1 MRAHPAPMD
10 ARLLSAVLITRAAW
24 RRRDTWSVSRLTQH
38 QEQAMAALRR
48 HAYSRS
54 PFYRRHHAGLV
65 DAPWDELPPVT
76 KGELMAH
83 WDEVVT
89 EPALRLSEVERH
101 LELLTHSQGDP
112 GVPWQGHW
120 WAAATAGTTG
130 RRGVF
135 VWGRREWASMLASYA
150 RANDWAGVSVGV
162 AKPLR
167 MAVVSSRNP
176 GHQSAVVGASL
187 ASPLVPTLRL
197 DATSPLHQQISEL
210 NAFRPRLLVGYAS
223 ALRPLAT
230 AQLTGAL
237 RISPQAV
244 MSASEVLT
252 RSAAQSMTQ
261 AWGTVP
267 YDVYAA
273 TETAGIA
280 SPCAFRTRHLYE
292 DLLVMEPVD
301 DAGRPV
307 ATGTSGAR
315 LWVSVLSS
323 RALPLI
329 RYEMSDCVA
338 LGGRGCPCG
347 RVFRAVAAIE
357 GRSEDVLAMA
367 SSAGATPIHPNVFHD
382 VLDTLAVAGWQ
393 VRQDSASALT
403 LLVAAPAGSQL
414 PEELAARVSAAVQA
428 AGASRPTVTVRV
440 VDTIP
445 RTALGKAPLVVAA
458 TTGAPPPA

>member
-1 MRAHPAPMD
+1 MD
-10 ARLLSAVLITRAAW
+10 ARLVSAVLITRAAW
-24 RRRDTWSVSRLTQH
+24 RRRDTWPVSRLTQH
-38 QEQAMAALRR
+38 QDQEMATLRR

-54 PFYRRHHAGLV
+54 PFYRRHHAGLAN
-65 DAPWDELPPVT
+65 APLDQLPPVT
-76 KGELMAH
+76 KGDLMAH
-83 WDEVVT
+83 WEEVVT

-101 LELLTHSQGDP
+101 LGLLTHSQGDP
-112 GVPWQGHW
+112 GVPWQGRW
-120 WAAATAGTTG
+120 WAAATAGSTG

-135 VWGRREWASMLASYA
+135 IWGRREWASVLASYA
-150 RANDWAGVSVGV
+150 RASDWAGVSPGL

-176 GHQSAVVGASL
+176 AHQSAVVGASL

-197 DATSPLHQQISEL
+197 DATSPLPQQIREL
-210 NAFRPRLLVGYAS
+210 NDFRPRLLVGYAS

-230 AQLTGAL
+230 AQLMGAL

-252 RSAAQSMTQ
+252 RSASQVMTE
-261 AWGTVP
+261 AWGAVP

-280 SPCAFRTRHLYE
+280 SPCVFRTRHLYE
-292 DLLVMEPVD
+292 DLLVVEPVD

-307 ATGTSGAR
+307 ATGTAGAR

-347 RVFRAVAAIE
+347 RVFRVVEAIE

-367 SSAGATPIHPNVFHD
+367 SSAGVTRIHPNVFHD
-382 VLDTLAVAGWQ
+382 VLDTLAAAGWQ
-393 VRQDSASALT
+393 VRQEGASALT
-403 LLVAAPAGSQL
+403 LLVAAPAGS
-414 PEELAARVSAAVQA
+414 PRPDELAARVSAAVQA
-428 AGASRPTVTVRV
+428 AGGARPRVTVRMV
-440 VDTIP
+440 GTIP
-445 RTALGKAPLVVAA
+445 RTALGKAPLVVP
-458 TTGAPPPA
+458 TSTGAAPSS

>member
-1 MRAHPAPMD
+1 MD
-10 ARLLSAVLITRAAW
+10 ARLVSAVLITRSAW

-38 QEQAMAALRR
+38 QDQEMATLRR

-54 PFYRRHHAGLV
+54 PFYRRHHAGLAN
-65 DAPWDELPPVT
+65 APLDQLPPVT
-76 KGELMAH
+76 KGDLMAH
-83 WDEVVT
+83 WEEVVT

-101 LELLTHSQGDP
+101 LGLLTHSQGDP
-112 GVPWQGHW
+112 GVPWQGRW
-120 WAAATAGTTG
+120 WAAATAGSTG

-135 VWGRREWASMLASYA
+135 IWGRREWASVLASYA
-150 RANDWAGVSVGV
+150 RASDWAGVSPGL

-176 GHQSAVVGASL
+176 AHQSAVVGASL

-197 DATSPLHQQISEL
+197 DATSPLPQQIREL
-210 NAFRPRLLVGYAS
+210 NDFRPRLLVGYAS

-230 AQLTGAL
+230 AKLMGAL

-252 RSAAQSMTQ
+252 RSASQVMTE
-261 AWGTVP
+261 AWGAVP

-280 SPCAFRTRHLYE
+280 SPCVFRTRHLYE
-292 DLLVMEPVD
+292 DLLVVEPVD

-307 ATGTSGAR
+307 ATGTAGAR

-347 RVFRAVAAIE
+347 RVFRVVEAIE

-367 SSAGATPIHPNVFHD
+367 SSAGVTRIHPNVFHD
-382 VLDTLAVAGWQ
+382 VLDTLAAAGWQ
-393 VRQDSASALT
+393 VRQEGASALT
-403 LLVAAPAGSQL
+403 LLVAAPAGS
-414 PEELAARVSAAVQA
+414 PRPDELAARVSAAVQA
-428 AGASRPTVTVRV
+428 AGGARPRVTVRMV
-440 VDTIP
+440 GTIP
-445 RTALGKAPLVVAA
+445 RTALGKAPLVVA
-458 TTGAPPPA
+458 TSTGAAPSA